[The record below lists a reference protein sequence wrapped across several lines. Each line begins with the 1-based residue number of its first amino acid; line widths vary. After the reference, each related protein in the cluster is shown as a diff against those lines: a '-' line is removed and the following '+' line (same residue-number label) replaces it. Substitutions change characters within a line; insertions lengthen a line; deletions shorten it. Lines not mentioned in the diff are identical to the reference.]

1 MVQASDLVI
10 PLEKCDKH
18 DVKYV
23 GGKVANLGE
32 MIEAKFPVPSGF
44 AITTRAY
51 YVFLKENKLDVKIK
65 HLLGTVNYE
74 DSNSLAQVSRHIRQ
88 MMTSSPI
95 PQEVVKEVFKE
106 YEKLGRNVLVAVRS
120 SATSEDSKEASFAGQ
135 QETFLNVAGESVL
148 IEKVREA
155 WASLFNA
162 RAVYYRH
169 DQKLDHLKTGIAL
182 VVQRMVQSD
191 ASGVMFTAD
200 PVTGGR
206 DRVIVEAI
214 YGLGEYIVQGV
225 VTPDHYEVVKSDLKI
240 IDKEIKE
247 QKVKFVKI
255 GAENKEEK
263 VLATDAAKQKITDD
277 QIVEVAKLGI
287 ELEKHYYF
295 PQDIEWAREK
305 GKIYIVQTRP
315 ITTLDKKE
323 SAAGVKTGTISTS
336 EHAILIGSP
345 ASPGIG
351 IGSVKVI
358 HKVSDSSSFKPGMVL
373 VAKATNPD
381 FVPIMKK
388 AAAIITQEGGRTS
401 HAAIVSREYGI
412 PAVVGAP
419 LALEKLKDGMTITV
433 NGSTG
438 NVYKGSM
445 KVEEKSEK
453 RNDLKT
459 ATKLYVNLAEP
470 ELASKI
476 AAYPVDGV
484 GLLRAEFMI
493 AHIGKHPKKFIEE
506 GKGAEF
512 TNRLAD
518 DIATFCKAFYPR
530 PVLYRAT
537 DFKTNE
543 YKSLIGGK
551 QYEPNESNPMLGYRG
566 AYRYIHDKRV
576 FNLELEAIK
585 KVRDKMGLTNLRLML
600 PFVRSVKNLTEVKK
614 LIHESGLKR
623 SHTFKL
629 FMMVE
634 IPSNVILIDEFIN
647 EGIDGISIGSNDLTM
662 LTLGVDR
669 DNQEVESEFDER
681 NKAMLWSYERVIKA
695 AREHGIESGMCGQ
708 APSEYPDLVEKL
720 VSWGLHSVSVSPDAI
735 EKTRLAIYQA
745 EQKLLKKIT

>member
-1 MVQASDLVI
+1 MVASSDFVVSLS
-10 PLEKCDKH
+10 KCDKH

-32 MIEAKFPVPSGF
+32 MIQAGFPVPLGF
-44 AITTRAY
+44 AITTKAY
-51 YVFLKENKLDVKIK
+51 AQFLKENKLDIKIK
-65 HLLGTVNYE
+65 HLLGTINFE

-88 MMTSSPI
+88 MMVSSPV
-95 PQEVVKEVFKE
+95 PENVVKEIFE
-106 YEKLGRNVLVAVRS
+106 QYEKLGHNVLVAVRS

-135 QETFLNVAGESVL
+135 QETFLNVSGETVL

-155 WASLFNA
+155 WASLFQA

-169 DQKLDHLKTGIAL
+169 DAKMDHLKTGIAL
-182 VVQRMVQSD
+182 VVQRMVQSET
-191 ASGVMFTAD
+191 SGVMFTAD
-200 PVTGGR
+200 PVTGSR
-206 DRVIVEAI
+206 ERVIIEAI

-225 VTPDHYEVVKSDLKI
+225 VTPDHYEVSKFDQKI
-240 IDKEIKE
+240 LDKQIKE
-247 QKVKFVKI
+247 QTVKLVKSGYENVEVKI
-255 GAENKEEK
+255 PK
-263 VLATDAAKQKITDD
+263 TDLDKQKISDVHINTL
-277 QIVEVAKLGI
+277 AKLGI
-287 ELEKHYYF
+287 DLEKHYYF
-295 PQDIEWAREK
+295 PQDVEWAIEK
-305 GKIYIVQTRP
+305 NNVYIVQTRP
-315 ITTLDKKE
+315 ITTLDK
-323 SAAGVKTGTISTS
+323 AQTNGPQMGTISTS

-351 IGSVKVI
+351 VGSAKLI
-358 HKVSDSSSFKPGMVL
+358 HSVSDSSSFKPGMIL
-373 VAKATNPD
+373 VAKSTNPD

-419 LALEKLKDGMTITV
+419 LAMQKLKDDMVITV

-438 NVYKGSM
+438 NIYKGSM
-445 KVEEKSEK
+445 KVDVAQKK
-453 RNDLKT
+453 QQDLKT
-459 ATKLYVNLAEP
+459 ATKVYVNLAEP
-470 ELASKI
+470 ELANKI
-476 AAYPVDGV
+476 SAYPVDGI
-484 GLLRAEFMI
+484 GLLRAEFII

-506 GKGAEF
+506 GKGKEF
-512 TNRLAD
+512 TDRLAE
-518 DIATFCKAFYPR
+518 DISTFCKAFYPR

-551 QYEPNESNPMLGYRG
+551 QYEPEEANPMLGYRG

-576 FNLELEAIK
+576 FELELAAIK

-600 PFVRSVKNLTEVKK
+600 PFVRTVKDLALVKK
-614 LIHESGLKR
+614 VMYDAGLKR

-634 IPSNVILIDEFIN
+634 IPANVILIDDFIN

-669 DNQEVESEFDER
+669 DNQEVESEFDEQ
-681 NKAMLWSYERVIKA
+681 NKAMLWSFERVIKA

-708 APSEYPDLVEKL
+708 APSEYPELVEKL
-720 VSWGLHSVSVSPDAI
+720 VTWGIHSISVSPDAVDKARLSVYTA
-735 EKTRLAIYQA
+735 EK
-745 EQKLLKKIT
+745 KLLKKLK

>member
-1 MVQASDLVI
+1 MVQSSDFVVSLS
-10 PLEKCDKH
+10 KCDKH

-32 MIEAKFPVPSGF
+32 MIQAGFPVPGGF
-44 AITTRAY
+44 AITTKAY
-51 YVFLKENKLDVKIK
+51 AQFLKDNKLDIKIK
-65 HLLGTVNYE
+65 HLLGTINFE
-74 DSNSLAQVSRHIRQ
+74 DSNSLAQVSRHIRKL
-88 MMTSSPI
+88 MVDSPVS
-95 PQEVVKEVFKE
+95 ESVVKEIFKE
-106 YEKLGRNVLVAVRS
+106 YEKLGHNVLVAVRS

-135 QETFLNVAGESVL
+135 QETFLNVSGETVL

-155 WASLFNA
+155 WASLFQA

-169 DQKLDHLKTGIAL
+169 DAKMDHLKTGIAL

-191 ASGVMFTAD
+191 TSGVMFTAD
-200 PVTGGR
+200 PVTGSR
-206 DRVIVEAI
+206 ERVVIESI

-225 VTPDHYEVVKSDLKI
+225 VTPDHYEVSKFDEKI
-240 IDKEIKE
+240 LDKQIKE
-247 QKVKFVKI
+247 QTVKLIKSGHENIEVKVSK
-255 GAENKEEK
+255 AD
-263 VLATDAAKQKITDD
+263 LDKQKISDAH
-277 QIVEVAKLGI
+277 ISALAKLGI
-287 ELEKHYYF
+287 NLEKHYYF
-295 PQDIEWAREK
+295 PQDVEWAIEK
-305 GKIYIVQTRP
+305 NNVYIVQTRP
-315 ITTLDKKE
+315 ITTLDKIQTN
-323 SAAGVKTGTISTS
+323 GPQMGTISTS

-351 IGSVKVI
+351 VGSAKLI
-358 HKVSDSSSFKPGMVL
+358 HSVSDSSSFKSGMIL
-373 VAKATNPD
+373 VAKSTNPD

-419 LALEKLKDGMTITV
+419 LAMQKLKDDMVITV

-438 NVYKGSM
+438 NIYKGSM
-445 KVEEKSEK
+445 KVEVTQKK
-453 RNDLKT
+453 QQDLKT
-459 ATKLYVNLAEP
+459 ATKVYVNLAEP

-476 AAYPVDGV
+476 SAYPVDGI
-484 GLLRAEFMI
+484 GLLRAEFII

-506 GKGAEF
+506 GKGKEF
-512 TNRLAD
+512 TDRLAD
-518 DIATFCKAFYPR
+518 DISTFCKAFYPR

-551 QYEPNESNPMLGYRG
+551 QYEPEEANPMLGYRG

-576 FNLELEAIK
+576 FELELAAIK

-600 PFVRSVKNLTEVKK
+600 PFVRTVKDLALVKK
-614 LIHESGLKR
+614 VMYEAGLKR

-634 IPSNVILIDEFIN
+634 IPSNVILIDDFIN

-662 LTLGVDR
+662 LTMGVDR
-669 DNQEVESEFDER
+669 DNQEVESEFDEQ
-681 NKAMLWSYERVIKA
+681 NKAMLWSFERVIKA

-708 APSEYPDLVEKL
+708 APSEYPELVEKL
-720 VSWGLHSVSVSPDAI
+720 VTWGIHSISVSPDAVDKARLSVYTA
-735 EKTRLAIYQA
+735 EK
-745 EQKLLKKIT
+745 KLLKKLK